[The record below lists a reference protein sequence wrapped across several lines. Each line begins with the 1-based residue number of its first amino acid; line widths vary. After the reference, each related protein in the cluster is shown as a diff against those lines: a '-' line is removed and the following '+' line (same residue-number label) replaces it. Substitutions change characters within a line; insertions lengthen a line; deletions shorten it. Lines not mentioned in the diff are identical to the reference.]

1 MLVVVD
7 YGLGNLR
14 SVQKAFERIKIDSAV
29 SGEPKKILNASKL
42 VLPGVGHFA
51 AGMKN
56 LKEKG
61 IKEALNEAVLGKK
74 IPILGICL
82 GMQLMTLYSEE
93 GDCAGLGWIKGKT
106 SLIKINN
113 NKCRTPLKVP
123 HIGWNGINIER
134 ENSLINGQISKERFY
149 FVHSFA
155 VMCED
160 KEDEIASTE
169 YGISFSSAFSK
180 GNIAGVQFHP
190 EKSYGQGIQLLRN
203 FVENY

>member
-14 SVQKAFERIKIDSAV
+14 SVQKAIERIKIEAHV
-29 SGEPKKILNASKL
+29 SGDPVVIMNASKL

-61 IKEALNEAVLGKK
+61 IEAALNEAVLNKK
-74 IPILGICL
+74 TPILGICL

-93 GDCAGLGWIKGKT
+93 GDCPGLGWIKGRT
-106 SLIKINN
+106 SLINNRINGI
-113 NKCRTPLKVP
+113 TYKVP
-123 HIGWNGINIER
+123 HIGWNGIEVKRSN
-134 ENSLINGQISKERFY
+134 NLINEPIAEGRYY
-149 FVHSFA
+149 FVHSYA
-155 VMCED
+155 VHCEEM
-160 KEDEIASTE
+160 EDEISTTF
-169 YGISFSSAFSK
+169 YGVPFSSAFSK

-190 EKSYGQGIQLLRN
+190 EKSYGQGIQLLKN